1 MLANTAYVILGILQK
16 GPMSGY
22 DIKNKVDI
30 SARFFFTASYGQIYP
45 ELKRLQ
51 AAGLIEGTELL
62 TGRRARTE
70 YELTDAGRAALLEWL
85 QQPSAGIEIRDEGLL
100 KFFFGGRLD
109 KDDLLARITALR
121 AERAADL
128 ERIREISRD
137 VPEEA
142 DDLQRA
148 VLGYG
153 LGLYQYVIDWC
164 DQIAAT
170 IESREPSEFPVDT
183 WQQTPGRAAPPHTP
197 PPAKAPQ
204 AKAIAKVND
213 R

>member
-1 MLANTAYVILGILQK
+1 MLSNTAYVILGILQK

-22 DIKNKVDI
+22 DIKSKVDI

-45 ELKRLQ
+45 ELKRL
-51 AAGLIEGTELL
+51 ATAGLIEGTELR

-70 YELTDAGRAALLEWL
+70 YELTSAGRGALLEWL
-85 QQPSAGIEIRDEGLL
+85 REPSAGIEVRDEGLL

-109 KDDLLARITALR
+109 QDDLLARVAALR

-137 VPEEA
+137 IPKQA
-142 DDLQRA
+142 DDLQLA
-148 VLGYG
+148 VLDYG

-164 DQIAAT
+164 DRIATAFAA
-170 IESREPSEFPVDT
+170 RNPGEFPVDR
-183 WQQTPGRAAPPHTP
+183 WPPAADRAASLQPSGGENESP
-197 PPAKAPQ
+197 
-204 AKAIAKVND
+204 